1 LVGPLTAAV
10 NVNLSCSAI
19 VAVVGVIC
27 TVIPDVIV
35 TVAVAKAVVSTVLV
49 ATTRIGF
56 VDGTAEG
63 AV

>member
-1 LVGPLTAAV
+1 VAV
-10 NVNLSCSAI
+10 NVNRSCGAI

-35 TVAVAKAVVSTVLV
+35 TMAVTKAVVSTVLV
-49 ATTRIGF
+49 ATIRIGF

-63 AV
+63 AVYSPPA

>member
-1 LVGPLTAAV
+1 M
-10 NVNLSCSAI
+10 NLSCGAI
-19 VAVVGVIC
+19 VAAVGVIC

-35 TVAVAKAVVSTVLV
+35 TMAAAKALVSTVLV

>member
-1 LVGPLTAAV
+1 LVGPLTVAV

>member
-1 LVGPLTAAV
+1 VAV
-10 NVNLSCSAI
+10 NVNLSWSAI
-19 VAVVGVIC
+19 VAVVGVIW

-35 TVAVAKAVVSTVLV
+35 TVADAKAVVSIVLV
-49 ATTRIGF
+49 ATTRIGL

>member
-1 LVGPLTAAV
+1 MAV
-10 NVNLSCSAI
+10 NVNLSCGAI

-35 TVAVAKAVVSTVLV
+35 TVEVANAVESTVLV
-49 ATTRIGF
+49 ATTSIGF
-56 VDGTAEG
+56 VEGTAAG

>member
-1 LVGPLTAAV
+1 MAV
-10 NVNLSCSAI
+10 KVNLSCGAI

-27 TVIPDVIV
+27 TVIQDVIV
-35 TVAVAKAVVSTVLV
+35 TIADAKAVVSIVLV

-56 VDGTAEG
+56 VEGTAEG

>member
-1 LVGPLTAAV
+1 VAV
-10 NVNLSCSAI
+10 NVNLSCGAI
-19 VAVVGVIC
+19 VTAVGVIC

-35 TVAVAKAVVSTVLV
+35 TMAAAKALVSTVLV

>member
-1 LVGPLTAAV
+1 LVGPLTVAV

-27 TVIPDVIV
+27 TVIPHVIV

>member
-1 LVGPLTAAV
+1 M
-10 NVNLSCSAI
+10 NLSCGAI

-35 TVAVAKAVVSTVLV
+35 TMADAKAVVSTVLV
-49 ATTRIGF
+49 ATTRMGF
-56 VDGTAEG
+56 VEGTTEG